1 MEDNVI
7 VLLKSINAS
16 LGRLEAAA
24 SNKENKPADT
34 TNNKDKSNK
43 QNPNVARLNS
53 GLITAQGVLNSTSQM
68 MKNVTPKALG
78 EAAVNL
84 TKFSA
89 ALLKYKLVPGK
100 DKILKGLIDFFKMPA
115 QAMSKF
121 KEETIKKTVSYITSF
136 GKILEAFDEHSEGIK
151 KAAKKAK
158 YVDKFKVVFEGI
170 AETFAKIGKKY
181 KKEDFDNT
189 LKITKAIGEISKIFE
204 NIGKGILWIIGSIL
218 AFVIAIKL
226 ISLILGVSIMTAAG
240 TAIGIFTGIVLGIVG
255 VLWLLSKRQS
265 EIKSGTDSIKD
276 IAIAML
282 IMSGSLL
289 VFGLAALLITSVI
302 NRKNGK
308 EGLYWT
314 IGIFV
319 GMGIM
324 IALLSKFKSDI
335 SEGAMLIPI
344 IALGILA
351 MSFSVLVLAGI
362 AAIIGNIAQ
371 SDNFGLGIAVI
382 AGTIIFFGATIALL
396 SMIPK
401 TQLFTGIIA
410 TGAIIGIITLMSIAM
425 LGFAKVV
432 QQLDGKTKTM
442 WNVFGFMMAMIGSI
456 ALIAAVLGALV
467 STGIGALIAGAGLAT
482 LTAIIG
488 VFMLFA
494 KGLNTIVAAM
504 VNLEKISDP
513 EKSINTLIKIM
524 KSTIKGFSEALGEVS
539 WVSLGKSI
547 LGGNK
552 FLKSIIDSVAKF
564 ADLIYKF
571 KDIDT
576 KKIEPAT
583 NSIVNSFKIFITLLT
598 PAIDKLDKDD
608 TKIMKKLGKVLGK
621 KGFINAISDFAHM
634 VIQVEKEMNPETMVK
649 SAETIA
655 KSFSKF
661 LEILDAG
668 IHKDKVNI
676 HRMNRLGNMLNRTS
690 LFGQVINFIDVL
702 KSMGEGRYKDEDG
715 KWITIDESL
724 GSSAADTYINAL
736 TGFFNRLKDR
746 EQDIKNLGIVD
757 INKSLNKFIKNVSEY
772 DLEPIDKF
780 AESMNRL
787 GDSIGKVYDNLV
799 KLDSRKNIV
808 IATPAV
814 SGEGVDYEYTNGS
827 KTAMHIIKDSNSNNQ
842 TNSNSSNN
850 NSSQSQQPIIVS
862 NNGNSGDIIAALRGK
877 TVQFIFNDK
886 SYEGI
891 LNIG

>member
-16 LGRLEAAA
+16 LGRLEEAATT
-24 SNKENKPADT
+24 KENKPADT
-34 TNNKDKSNK
+34 ANNKKGNK
-43 QNPNVARLNS
+43 QNSNVARLNS
-53 GLITAQGVLNSTSQM
+53 GLITAQGVLNNTSQM

-78 EAAVNL
+78 EAAINL

-100 DKILKGLIDFFKMPA
+100 DKLLKGLIDFFKLPA
-115 QAMSKF
+115 QAMSRF
-121 KEETIKKTVSYITSF
+121 KEDTIKKTVSYITSF
-136 GKILEAFDEHSEGIK
+136 GKILEVFDEHSKGIEK
-151 KAAKKAK
+151 IAKKAK
-158 YVDKFKVVFEGI
+158 YIDKFKVVFEGI

-181 KKEDFDNT
+181 KKEDFENT
-189 LKITKAIGEISKIFE
+189 LQITKAIGQISKIFE
-204 NIGKGILWIIGSIL
+204 NIGKGMLWIIGSIL
-218 AFVIAIKL
+218 AFVIVIKL
-226 ISLILGVSIMTAAG
+226 ISVILGVSTMAAVG
-240 TAIGIFTGIVLGIVG
+240 TAVGIFTGIILGIAG

-282 IMSGSLL
+282 FISGSLL
-289 VFGLAALLITSVI
+289 VFGLAALLITSLI

-314 IGIFV
+314 IGIFI

-324 IALLSKFKSDI
+324 IALLSEFKSDI
-335 SEGAMLIPI
+335 SEGALLIPV
-344 IALGILA
+344 IAMGILA

-362 AAIIGNIAQ
+362 AAIIGMIAQ
-371 SDNFGLGIAVI
+371 SDSFGLGIAVI
-382 AGTIIFFGATIALL
+382 AGTMLFFGATIALL
-396 SMIPK
+396 SLIPK
-401 TQLFTGIIA
+401 TQLFAGIIA
-410 TGAIIGIITLMSIAM
+410 TAAIIGIITLMSFAM

-456 ALIAAVLGALV
+456 AVLAGVLGALV

-482 LTAIIG
+482 IAAIIG
-488 VFMLFA
+488 IFMLFA
-494 KGLNTIVAAM
+494 KGLNTIVTAM
-504 VNLEKISDP
+504 VNLEKVSDP

-576 KKIEPAT
+576 TKIEPAT
-583 NSIVNSFKIFITLLT
+583 HSIVNAFKTFITLLT

-621 KGFINAISDFAHM
+621 KGFINAISNFAHM

-661 LEILDAG
+661 LEVLDLG
-668 IHKDKVNI
+668 ISKDKVNI

-702 KSMGEGRYKDEDG
+702 KSMGEGRYKNEDG
-715 KWITIDESL
+715 NWITIDEGL
-724 GSSAADTYINAL
+724 GNKAADTYINAL
-736 TGFFNRLKDR
+736 TGFFNRLKER

-757 INKSLNKFIKNVSEY
+757 INKSLNKFIENVSEY

-787 GDSIGKVYDNLV
+787 GESIGKVYDNLV

-808 IATPAV
+808 IATPVV

-850 NSSQSQQPIIVS
+850 NSNQSPQQPIIVS
-862 NNGNSGDIIAALRGK
+862 NNGNSSDIITALRGK